1 MSTVRV
7 FPFRIL
13 LDFSCRWDAEPGMQH
28 NVNMIPSFFS
38 FGFEWV
44 RLLNHSPAVR
54 DYFLSAQLHRTFH
67 RDMVD
72 QPSPVEVADK
82 LLHRE
87 FLPQRPDPF
96 HAVVRVAEDPHLPV
110 NALEG
115 GLLDAGPQ
123 LLVRLVAL
131 DWGIG

>member
-1 MSTVRV
+1 M
-7 FPFRIL
+7 IL
-13 LDFSCRWDAEPGMQH
+13 YSA
-28 NVNMIPSFFS
+28 IA
-38 FGFEWV
+38 
-44 RLLNHSPAVR
+44 LLLEEGDENQAYGLCALPCTLHSPAVR
-54 DYFLSAQLHRTFH
+54 DYFLGEQLHRTLH

-96 HAVVRVAEDPHLPV
+96 HAVVRVAEDPHLPI